1 MKNRAT
7 KLLEAKDLLLYKRM
21 LVVLGDYTMNV
32 PMTGVGRLFDIA
44 VEKGAQ
50 VLSKDK
56 NALEIL
62 KYIFMSPDSS
72 ATMVHK
78 MLNIRFSDLPAEFR
92 PMTKQKQR
100 HVVASWSRDDMISD
114 RVKDLVDW
122 AGTGKQGMWTD
133 IDGNKVEIIDMNAK
147 EEETK

>member
-21 LVVLGDYTMNV
+21 LVVLGDYSTNV
-32 PMTGVGRLFDIA
+32 PMTGVDRLFDTA

-50 VLSKDK
+50 ILPKDK

-62 KYIFMSPDSS
+62 KCVFSSDSS
-72 ATMVHK
+72 AAAVHK
-78 MLNIRFSDLPAEFR
+78 MLNIRFSDLPVEVR
-92 PMTKQKQR
+92 PMAKQKQR
-100 HVVASWSRDDMISD
+100 HVVASWSRDDVISD